1 MKHMK
6 NLMYLGITGCS
17 SLTRMPEGIG
27 QLSCLQSLSFFIVG
41 NKNGYQVSE
50 LKGLNLRNKLTIKE
64 LDNVRNSV
72 EAKSANLIGKKN
84 LHSLSLDW
92 RSDNKSH
99 VPDHVEDVLDGL
111 QPHSNLT
118 VLSINNYHG
127 SKIPTW
133 IQDSVLCDLVEIS
146 LDCWERCE
154 HLPLLGKLPLL
165 KVLKIT
171 GWHAVKYIGNEF
183 HGDTAISFPSLK
195 EFRLHKMHDLEEW
208 RTMNGREN
216 FPCLSTL
223 EITECPKLVG
233 IPIIPSITGL
243 TMSRN
248 NAMLIRS
255 VMNLTSLSSL
265 VIDGMDDELTVLP
278 DGLLQNHKMLEML
291 EISKMPNLKSLTNQL
306 DNLSAL
312 NKLYLGCCDKIESL
326 PEGLQNLHSLRILSI
341 EACNNLL
348 SLPMNGLQGLS
359 SLRIL
364 YIVRCNKFRSLS
376 EGIQY
381 LIALEELCIHFC
393 PKLISLP
400 EGIQHLTALCY
411 LRICYCIDLSSLP
424 KQIGCLTS
432 LSALDILLCPNL
444 MSIPDE
450 LQNLTA
456 LKRLEINGCPHL
468 EKRCKKDSGE
478 DWHKI
483 SHIPYIEIY
492 PQYSDSEIPSS
503 TGWGSLRKL
512 KCC

>member
-6 NLMYLGITGCS
+6 SLMYLGIIGCH
-17 SLTRMPEGIG
+17 SLTRMPEGMG
-27 QLSCLQSLSFFIVG
+27 QLTCLQSLSFFIAG
-41 NKNGYQVSE
+41 KKNGYQVSE

-72 EAKSANLIGKKN
+72 EAKNANLIGKQN
-84 LHSLSLDW
+84 LHSLSLVW

-99 VPDHVEDVLDGL
+99 VLDHVEDVLDGL
-111 QPHSNLT
+111 QPHSNLKE
-118 VLSINNYHG
+118 LSIYNYHG
-127 SKIPTW
+127 SKIPAW

-146 LDCWERCE
+146 LIFWERCE
-154 HLPLLGKLPLL
+154 HLPTLGKLPFL
-165 KVLKIT
+165 KVLNIT

-183 HGDTAISFPSLK
+183 HGDCAISFPSLK
-195 EFRLHKMHDLEEW
+195 EFRLQEMRDLEEW
-208 RTMNGREN
+208 RTVTGGEN

-223 EITECPKLVG
+223 NITDCPKLVE

-265 VIDGMDDELTVLP
+265 VIENMDELTVLP

-291 EISKMPNLKSLTNQL
+291 RIYNMPNLKSLTNQL

-312 NKLYLGCCDKIESL
+312 NEFHLGCCDTIESL
-326 PEGLQNLHSLRILSI
+326 PEGLQNLHSLRELRIW
-341 EACNNLL
+341 ECNNLL

-359 SLRIL
+359 SLRRLSIR
-364 YIVRCNKFRSLS
+364 YCNKFCSLS

-381 LIALEELCIHFC
+381 LIALEDLDTNTC

-400 EGIQHLTALCY
+400 EGIQHLTALRY
-411 LRICYCIDLSSLP
+411 LYIVNCEDLSSLP

-432 LSALDILLCPNL
+432 LSYLGIVCCPKL

-456 LKRLEINGCPHL
+456 LKRLQIVECPHL
-468 EKRCKKDSGE
+468 VKRCKKDSGE

-483 SHIPYIEIY
+483 SHITDIDITSY
-492 PQYSDSEIPSS
+492 PETSSS
-503 TGWGSLRKL
+503 TGWGSLRTL